1 MNDQFEN
8 IDDLLG
14 KYLAGEAS
22 EQERLRV
29 RSWLGA
35 DESNVRYFDHL
46 KLIFEK
52 ASAVSHLQ
60 DFDTD
65 VAWTRLRS
73 KLKNGSSPV
82 VPIRRSPDYSLWYK
96 VAAAVIILFG
106 IAWFLFRSATGDQ
119 IIAPV
124 ELVSEKT
131 AVSDTLPGGS
141 DVFLN
146 KESRVVYAYDES
158 QQSHKVKLS
167 GEAYFNVRKQGGE
180 DFIID
185 AGDVFIRDI
194 GTSFNVRAYPDSDE
208 VEVLVE
214 EGEVRFFT
222 ADNNGISL
230 KASGKGVYNKKTKTF
245 SIEQPEPNITA
256 YKTRF
261 FVFSATDLGS
271 MAAALNNVYDTEVV
285 VADNI
290 RQCSITVTFRDETIE
305 EIMAVVSETLGL
317 TVRTEGSRII
327 LEGQGCE

>member
-1 MNDQFEN
+1 LSNSFEN

-22 EQERLRV
+22 EEERLRV
-29 RSWLGA
+29 RNWLSA
-35 DESNVRYFDHL
+35 DEANLLYFDHM

-52 ASAVSHLQ
+52 AAAVSHLQ
-60 DFDTD
+60 EFDTD
-65 VAWTRLRS
+65 GAWMRLRAS
-73 KLKNGSSPV
+73 LREGSSGV

-96 VAAAVIILFG
+96 VAATLIVVCG
-106 IAWFLFRSATGDQ
+106 IAWFLFRSTTGDQ
-119 IIAPV
+119 IVPPI

-146 KESRVVYAYDES
+146 KESRVVYAYDDKK
-158 QQSHKVKLS
+158 QSHKVKLS
-167 GEAYFNVRKQGGE
+167 GEAYFNIKKQDSE

-214 EGEVRFFT
+214 DGEVRFFT

-271 MAAALNNVYDTEVV
+271 MATALNNVYDTEVV

-290 RQCSITVTFRDETIE
+290 RNCSITVTFRDEPIE

-317 TVRTEGSRII
+317 TARTEGNRII
-327 LEGQGCE
+327 LEGHGCE

>member
-1 MNDQFEN
+1 MSNTFEN

-22 EQERLRV
+22 EQERLEV
-29 RSWLGA
+29 RQWISS
-35 DESNVRYFDHL
+35 DEANLRYFDQM

-52 ASAVSHLQ
+52 AATVSHLQ
-60 DFDTD
+60 EFDTD
-65 VAWTRLRS
+65 AAWNRLRS
-73 KLKNGSSPV
+73 NLKNGSSRV
-82 VPIRRSPDYSLWYK
+82 VPIRKTPDYSVWYR
-96 VAAAVIILFG
+96 AAAGVIILFG
-106 IAWFLFRSATGDQ
+106 IAWALFRSTTGDQ
-119 IIAPV
+119 PIAPV
-124 ELVSEKT
+124 ELISEKT

-146 KESRVVYAYDES
+146 KESRVVYAYDNNK
-158 QQSHKVKLS
+158 QSHKVKLS
-167 GEAYFNVRKQGGE
+167 GEAYFNIRKKERE
-180 DFIID
+180 DFIVD

-245 SIEQPEPNITA
+245 TIEQPEPNITA

-261 FVFSATDLGS
+261 FVFSATDLRS
-271 MAAALNNVYDTEVV
+271 MAAALNNVYDAEVV
-285 VADNI
+285 VGDNI
-290 RQCSITVTFRDETIE
+290 RNCSITVTFRDEPIE
-305 EIMAVVSETLGL
+305 EIMAVVAETLGIS
-317 TVRTEGSRII
+317 VRTEGNRFI